1 MVLKSIVVDDDEL
14 SRNIVRLLI
23 EQDERLSLEGIFESA
38 VSAAE
43 FLNHHTVD
51 VIFLDVRMPKVS
63 GMDLLKMIDVKY
75 EVILIT
81 SEEKYAV
88 EAFERN
94 VRDYLVKPVDKAR
107 FRKAVEK
114 VINHIQ
120 LKQQIPETADSV
132 FIRTKQKLVR
142 IEFGNISHIEAIG
155 DYVAIH
161 DKEEKHIIH
170 STMKNILAK
179 LPADKFIR
187 IHRSFIINLDKV
199 REIGETVEIDGQ
211 KRLPV
216 GASYRDRLMKRLN
229 LL

>member
-14 SRNIVRLLI
+14 SRNIIRMLI

-43 FLNHHTVD
+43 FLNHHSVD
-51 VIFLDVRMPKVS
+51 IIFLDVRMPKVS
-63 GMDLLKMIDVKY
+63 GMDLLKMIDAKY

-114 VINHIQ
+114 VHRHTL
-120 LKQQIPETADSV
+120 LKENIPPTADSI

-142 IEFGNISHIEAIG
+142 IKFENISHVEAIG

-161 DKEEKHIIH
+161 DKDEKHIIH

-187 IHRSFIINLDKV
+187 IHRSFIVNLGKV
-199 REIGETVEIDGQ
+199 REIGETVEIAG
-211 KRLPV
+211 KKSLPV
-216 GASYRDRLMKRLN
+216 GASYRDALMKRLN

>member
-1 MVLKSIVVDDDEL
+1 MVLKSIIVDDDEL

-23 EQDERLSLEGIFESA
+23 EQDERLSLEGAFESA

-43 FLNHHTVD
+43 FLQHNPVD

-94 VRDYLVKPVDKAR
+94 VRDYLVKPVDKGR
-107 FRKAVEK
+107 FHRAVEK
-114 VINHIQ
+114 VIHHIR
-120 LKQQIPETADSV
+120 LKQNIPPATDSI
-132 FIRTKQKLVR
+132 FIRSKQKLIK
-142 IEFGNISHIEAIG
+142 IEFENISLIEAIG

-170 STMKNILAK
+170 STMKNILSK
-179 LPADKFIR
+179 LPAEKFIR
-187 IHRSFIINLDKV
+187 IHRSYIVNLDTI
-199 REIGETVEIDGQ
+199 REIGETVKIAGN
-211 KRLPV
+211 RCLPV
-216 GASYRDRLMKRLN
+216 GASYRETLMKRLN